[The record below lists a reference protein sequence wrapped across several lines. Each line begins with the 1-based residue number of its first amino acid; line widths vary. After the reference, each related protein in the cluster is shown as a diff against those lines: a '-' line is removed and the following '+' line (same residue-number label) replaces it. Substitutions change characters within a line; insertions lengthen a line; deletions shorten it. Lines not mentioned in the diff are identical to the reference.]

1 MISINGELY
10 YNKRNYGKF
19 IAKNDNITYTN
30 GDIEWEFTFEASSS
44 AIIIHNIGGLENL
57 NSLSEKIN
65 KSSIRFNKSG
75 DYLDITRLAYCE
87 ITEYD
92 VNDFNEETSKKNS
105 PVSVAQIY
113 LKFIL
118 VSLFRLLNY
127 YLYSNDDNSLAK
139 SKNNILRI
147 LGLAFVRKNSLIKF
161 LNDKVNFLPI
171 LFTYSSEFFA
181 YTLNIEKFE
190 SLLSVEACK
199 KTKINLEKYNFL
211 KVRY

>member
-19 IAKNDNITYTN
+19 IAKNDNVTYTN
-30 GDIEWEFTFEASSS
+30 GDIEWEFTFQASSS
-44 AIIIHNIGGLENL
+44 AIIINNIGGLENL

-87 ITEYD
+87 ITEDD
-92 VNDFNEETSKKNS
+92 VDNFNVETSKKNS
-105 PVSVAQIY
+105 SVSVAQIY

-147 LGLAFVRKNSLIKF
+147 DNNAFIYKNSLKIF
-161 LNDKVNFLPI
+161 LKDKVDFLPI
-171 LFTYSSEFFA
+171 LFTYSKEFFT

-199 KTKINLEKYNFL
+199 QTKINIENYNFL